1 MLEVELEYP
10 DDLHDLH
17 NDYPFAPEKIEINYD
32 MLSDYWKEIAGK
44 YGIKVG
50 KVKKLVP
57 NLNNKTKYVVH
68 YRNLQSYLSLGIKL
82 TKVHRVLKFKQSD
95 WLKKYID
102 FNTNKR
108 KNAANSFE
116 KYFVIVFMV
125 KQCKT

>member
-1 MLEVELEYP
+1 MLEVDLEYP
-10 DDLHDLH
+10 DELHDLH

-32 MLSDYWKEIAGK
+32 MLSDYWKEISGK
-44 YGIKVG
+44 YSIKVG
-50 KVKKLVP
+50 EVKKLVP
-57 NLNNKTKYVVH
+57 NLDNKTKYVVH
-68 YRNLQSYLSLGIKL
+68 YRNLKLYLSLGIKL

-108 KNAANSFE
+108 KNGANSFE
-116 KYFVIVFMV
+116 KYFFIVFMV